1 MKKIKE
7 YFNDLLKLMKD
18 EKLLTCFIFG
28 CLINE
33 IIVRMLTVKNI
44 FSLSPVFGDLVVS
57 FLFSGLYFVIKPKN
71 RFKYIYTLTII
82 ILLMNF
88 TKQVDLILNML

>member
-18 EKLLTCFIFG
+18 EKILTCFIFG

-44 FSLSPVFGDLVVS
+44 FSLSPLFGDLIAI
-57 FLFSGLYFVIKPKN
+57 FLFSGL
-71 RFKYIYTLTII
+71 
-82 ILLMNF
+82 
-88 TKQVDLILNML
+88 